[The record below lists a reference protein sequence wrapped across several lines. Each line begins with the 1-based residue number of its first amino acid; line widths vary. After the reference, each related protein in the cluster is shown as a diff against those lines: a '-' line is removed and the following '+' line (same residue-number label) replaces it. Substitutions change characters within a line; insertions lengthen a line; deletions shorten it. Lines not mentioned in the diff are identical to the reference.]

1 MNSSPTKRIEI
12 VPGLVVSDPAIHHG
26 APVFA
31 GTEVMVKTLL
41 DYHAG
46 HSPLYEFLLD
56 FPEVRPSQAKKL
68 IEWLAQQDKHGAQDA
83 LSRLLA
89 LRDEKQKVGG
99 HGQPAPPH
107 SES

>member
-1 MNSSPTKRIEI
+1 MSSGPTTRIEI
-12 VPGLVVSDPAIHHG
+12 LPGLVVSDPNIHHG

-31 GTEVMVKTLL
+31 GTEVMIKTLL
-41 DYHAG
+41 DYRAG

-68 IEWLAQQDKHGAQDA
+68 IEWLAQQDEDGAPDA

-89 LRDEKQKVGG
+89 LRDEQ
-99 HGQPAPPH
+99 QR
-107 SES
+107 